1 MTVTLI
7 TGTSTGIGLATALAC
22 GRGGHRVYAAM
33 RKPDGA
39 PELGAIAA
47 KEKLPLKILPMN
59 VDDDASVRDAVAQV
73 LADSGQ
79 IDVLV
84 NNAGISPTGPIEE
97 IALTEFRRAM
107 ETNYFGALRCIQAI
121 LPGMRERRSGH
132 IINVSSIEGRMSM
145 SPDAPYTGSKWALE
159 GVSEILAG
167 EVKGFGIHVSVVEP
181 GTIGTP
187 IFDKRRKAPAD
198 TRYPQERRMNAL
210 VAATLRQP
218 DSPALVAD
226 KILEIVGTK
235 TWKFRHTVGTNAAPA
250 LQYRA
255 SMSDEQWIDLMA
267 LESDQE
273 WAAIIKRDFGLD
285 LDLGKP

>member
-7 TGTSTGIGLATALAC
+7 TGTSTGIGLATALVF
-22 GRGGHRVYAAM
+22 GRAGHSVYATM
-33 RKPDGA
+33 RNPDSA
-39 PELGAIAA
+39 SELGAIGA
-47 KEKLPLKILPMN
+47 KEKLPIKILRMD
-59 VDDDASVRDAVAQV
+59 VDDDASVRDTVAQV
-73 LADSGQ
+73 FADAGR

-121 LPGMRERRSGH
+121 LPGMRERRNGH

-167 EVKGFGIHVSVVEP
+167 EVKAFGIHVSVVEP

-187 IFDKRRKAPAD
+187 IFDKRRKAPTG
-198 TRYPQERRMNAL
+198 TRYPQERRMSAL
-210 VAATLRQP
+210 IAATLMQP
-218 DSPALVAD
+218 DSPVLVAD
-226 KILEIVGTK
+226 KILEIVTSK
-235 TWKFRHTVGTNAAPA
+235 TWKFRHTVGANADPA

-255 SMSDEQWIDLMA
+255 SMSDEQWIEFMA

-273 WAAIIKRDFGLD
+273 WAATIKRDFGLD
-285 LDLGKP
+285 LDLR